1 MKTGKHDI
9 KMKSRNQDFKKTWYL
24 NVFRKLR
31 KHDFKLTGKQ
41 EIKIT
46 GFPENKISCHQES
59 IQVRKHS

>member
-9 KMKSRNQDFKKTWYL
+9 KMKSRNQDLKKAWYL
-24 NVFRKLR
+24 NGFRKSR
-31 KHDFKLTGKQ
+31 KHDFKVTRNQ
-41 EIKIT
+41 ETKIT